1 MKKILPIFLFFL
13 MSCNLL
19 FAQVT
24 NITGTIKDDKGGVL
38 PGITVSEKGTTNQ
51 AATGSDGVFT
61 LKVQKLPTTIVV
73 RGIGFKSKE
82 QQVQSEK
89 GISIVL
95 ATDNSALDEV
105 VVVGYQKQ
113 SAKKSTGAVQ
123 VISGKTIE
131 DLPAPSF
138 ESLLQGRVA
147 GVNIQNFTGEP
158 GARNTFTVRGN
169 STISPDLNAEID
181 LANTMSSPLYII
193 DGMPLSVTDLAN
205 SGATGTNYVAGIN
218 VNDIESIVIQKDA
231 AGTAVWGSRGANGV
245 IVIRTKRGLS
255 GKPQARVSYYKG
267 ITERPQLQRTLGGA
281 TERRAKMDI
290 LSQYA
295 NWSQMRGFNQ
305 PLTDSLNP
313 SYNNATDWQDLFY
326 TTGNID
332 NADASISG
340 GNEVVN
346 YRLSAGYYNEDGVV
360 RNTGFKRYS
369 LRGNFGFTIS
379 PIIKSDFMVSAA
391 RINRKRGLGRGID
404 EVVPVN
410 QGAMPSSFVGLGQS
424 DYDFYYG
431 QFDKLKDDNQTDN
444 LNIFSKTYVDIIKG
458 LQYSLEASAQVN
470 LDKRTQFQPRE
481 LNNGV
486 NYAASNG
493 RNAYTYNLANILNY
507 NKTFNETHSII
518 LTAMQSFQYDK
529 QMTDN
534 ITAYNLPTDDIK
546 VIQGVAQ
553 KDLYA
558 NSNILESG
566 LLSYMGQVSYDYKS
580 KYIVNASWRA
590 DASSRF
596 GKDTKWGY
604 FPAISGAWIVSDE
617 NFLKNTSWI
626 NLLKLRGSWGLSGTL
641 PTDFYAPFNMWAT
654 SSNTYNGETFSY
666 PSFTKPLTLNT
677 LTWNKSEQTN
687 IGFDLFTFD
696 NRLNITFD
704 AYRKITKD
712 PIMAFPFP
720 YYTGYTSLSFNV
732 PLTVYNEG
740 IDLTIATHNLSKESK
755 LQWNTNFNLTY
766 NRNRIGSL
774 PFNDRSFYADSR
786 GYNQQLMYTVGSP
799 IYQWAQM
806 KYQGVYEN
814 QDQIPVNP
822 VTGKPLTYFKGNYV
836 VKPGYPVWNDVN
848 QDWDVWSDEDKGAAD
863 GDLVLTGNPNPKFT
877 GGLYNEF
884 IYKNFSFSMLN
895 TFTIGRDIIN
905 NLKSN
910 QFNTIGGSLT
920 NFTNNRLPDLEGV
933 NYWTPEKA
941 KDPNYVAD
949 FPSIAPFGGYFY
961 QFLPFSTMFN
971 ENGSYFKIKTLSM
984 GYIVPKKIVDRMKI
998 GARVIRFYA
1007 MLDNVHT
1014 FQKASVPDAE
1024 LVSPQGEYSGGAYPL
1039 PKKYT
1044 IGLEVNF

>member
-61 LKVQKLPTTIVV
+61 LKVHKLPTTIVV

-89 GISIVL
+89 GINIVL

-105 VVVGYQKQ
+105 VVVGYQRQ

-158 GARNTFTVRGN
+158 GARNTFTIRGN
-169 STISPDLNAEID
+169 STISPDLNSEID
-181 LANTMSSPLYII
+181 LANTMSSPLYIV
-193 DGMPLSVTDLAN
+193 DGMPLSVSDLAN
-205 SGATGTNYVAGIN
+205 AGATGTNYVAGIN

-245 IVIRTKRGLS
+245 IVIKTKQGRS
-255 GKPQARVSYYKG
+255 GKPQVRVSYYKG
-267 ITERPQLQRTLGGA
+267 VTERPQLQRTLAGA
-281 TERRAKMDI
+281 TERRTKMDI
-290 LSQYA
+290 LSQYG
-295 NWSQMRGFNQ
+295 NYSQMGGITQ
-305 PLTDSLNP
+305 PLTDSLNS

-340 GNEVVN
+340 GNEAVN
-346 YRLSAGYYNEDGVV
+346 YRVSAGYYNEDGVV

-369 LRGNFGFTIS
+369 LRGNFGFTLS
-379 PIIKSDFMVSAA
+379 PIIKSDLMFSTA
-391 RINRKRGLGRGID
+391 RINRKRGLGKGIN
-404 EVVPVN
+404 EVVPIN
-410 QGAMPSSFVGLGQS
+410 QGAMPSSFVGLGKA

-470 LDKRTQFQPRE
+470 LDNRDRFQPKE
-481 LNNGV
+481 LNNDV
-486 NYAASNG
+486 SYASSTG

-518 LTAMQSFQYDK
+518 LTGMQSFQYDK
-529 QMTDN
+529 QQSHS
-534 ITAYNLPTDDIK
+534 IEGYHLPTDDIK

-553 KDLYA
+553 KNLYA
-558 NSNILESG
+558 NTNLMESG

-604 FPAISGAWIVSDE
+604 FPAVSAAWVVSDE

-626 NLLKLRGSWGLSGTL
+626 NMLKLRGSWGLSGTL
-641 PTDFYAPFNMWAT
+641 PTDFYAPFNIWT
-654 SSNTYNGETFSY
+654 SSSDTYNGETFSY
-666 PSFTKPLTLNT
+666 PSFVKPLTLNT

-687 IGFDLFTFD
+687 IGFDLFTLD

-720 YYTGYTSLSFNV
+720 YYTGYTKLSFNV
-732 PLTVYNEG
+732 PMTIYNEG
-740 IDLTIATHNLSKESK
+740 FDLTIATHNLSKESK
-755 LQWNTNFNLTY
+755 LQWNTNLNLTF
-766 NRNRIGSL
+766 NKNRIGSL
-774 PFNDRSFYADSR
+774 PFGDRSFYADSR
-786 GYNQQLMYTVGSP
+786 DYNQQLMYTVGSP

-806 KYQGVYEN
+806 RYDGVYSHPGE
-814 QDQIPVNP
+814 IPVNP
-822 VTGKPLTYFKGNYV
+822 LTGLPITYFKGGQI
-836 VKPGYPVWNDVN
+836 VKPGYPIWNDVN

-884 IYKNFSFSMLN
+884 IYKSFSFSVLN
-895 TFTIGRDIIN
+895 TFTLGRDIIN

-910 QFNTIGGSLT
+910 QFDAVGANIYK
-920 NFTNNRLPDLEGV
+920 FTNNRLPDLEGV
-933 NYWTPEKA
+933 DYWTPEKA
-941 KDPNYVAD
+941 KDPNYQAG

-961 QFLPFSTMFN
+961 QYLPFSTMFN
-971 ENGSYFKIKTLSM
+971 ENGSYFKIKTISM
-984 GYIVPKKIVDRMKI
+984 GYILPKKIVDRMRI
-998 GARVIRFYA
+998 GARIIRFYA

>member
-105 VVVGYQKQ
+105 VVVGYQRQ

-158 GARNTFTVRGN
+158 GARNTFTIRGN
-169 STISPDLNAEID
+169 STISPDLNAEVD

-205 SGATGTNYVAGIN
+205 AGATGTNYVAGIN

-245 IVIRTKRGLS
+245 IVIKTKQGRS
-255 GKPQARVSYYKG
+255 GKPQVRVSYYKG

-326 TTGNID
+326 TSGNID

-340 GNEVVN
+340 GNEAVN
-346 YRLSAGYYNEDGVV
+346 YRVSAGYYNEDGVV

-369 LRGNFGFTIS
+369 LRGNFSFTLS
-379 PIIKSDFMVSAA
+379 PIVKSDLMFSTA

-410 QGAMPSSFVGLGQS
+410 QGSMPSSFVGLGQT
-424 DYDFYYG
+424 DYDLFYG
-431 QFDKLKDDNQTDN
+431 QYDKLKDDNQTDN

-470 LDKRTQFQPRE
+470 LDKRSQFQPKE
-481 LNNGV
+481 LNKGV

-507 NKTFNETHSII
+507 NKTFNEKHSII

-529 QMTDN
+529 QLTDN

-558 NSNILESG
+558 NSNILEAG
-566 LLSYMGQVSYDYKS
+566 LLSYLGQISYDYKS

-604 FPAISGAWIVSDE
+604 FPAVSAAWIASDE
-617 NFLKNTSWI
+617 NFLKNSSWI
-626 NLLKLRGSWGLSGTL
+626 NLLKFRGSWGLSGIL
-641 PTDFYAPFNMWAT
+641 PTDFYAPFNMWTT
-654 SSNTYNGETFSY
+654 SSDTYNGNTFSY
-666 PSFTKPLTLNT
+666 PSFTKPLTLNN

-720 YYTGYTSLSFNV
+720 YYTGYTKLSFNV
-732 PLTVYNEG
+732 PMTIYNEG

-755 LQWNTNFNLTY
+755 LQWNTNFNLTF
-766 NRNRIGSL
+766 NKNRIGSL
-774 PFNDRSFYADSR
+774 PFGDRSFYADSR

-806 KYQGVYEN
+806 KYEGVYEN
-814 QDQIPVNP
+814 QGQIPVNP
-822 VTGKPLTYFKGNYV
+822 ITGLPLTYFKGNTAI
-836 VKPGYPVWNDVN
+836 KPGFPIWNDVN

-884 IYKNFSFSMLN
+884 IYKSFSFSMLN
-895 TFTIGRDIIN
+895 TFTLGRDIIN

-910 QFNTIGGSLT
+910 QYNTIGGNLT

-971 ENGSYFKIKTLSM
+971 ENGSYFKIKTISM
-984 GYIVPKKIVDRMKI
+984 GYILPKQIVDRMKI

>member
-1 MKKILPIFLFFL
+1 MKKILPFFLFFL
-13 MSCNLL
+13 ISSHFL
-19 FAQVT
+19 FAQTTNVT
-24 NITGTIKDDKGGVL
+24 GIIKDDKGGTL

-51 AATGSDGVFT
+51 AATGNDGVFI
-61 LKVQKLPTTIVV
+61 LKVHKLPTTIVV

-95 ATDNSALDEV
+95 TADNSALDEV
-105 VVVGYQKQ
+105 VVVGYQRQ

-169 STISPDLNAEID
+169 STISPDLNSEID

-193 DGMPLSVTDLAN
+193 DGMPLSVTDLAS

-245 IVIRTKRGLS
+245 IVITTKRGRS
-255 GKPQARVSYYKG
+255 GKPQIRTSYYKG
-267 ITERPQLQRTLGGA
+267 ITERPKLQRTLGGA
-281 TERRAKMDI
+281 TERRTKMDI
-290 LSQYA
+290 YSQYA
-295 NWSQMRGFNQ
+295 NWVQMSGITQ
-305 PLTDSLNP
+305 PLTDSLNS

-326 TTGNID
+326 TSGNID

-340 GNEVVN
+340 GNEAVN
-346 YRLSAGYYNEDGVV
+346 YRVSAGYYNEDGVV
-360 RNTGFKRYS
+360 RNTGFTRYS
-369 LRGNFGFTIS
+369 LRGNFTFTLS
-379 PIIKSDFMVSAA
+379 PIIKSDLMFSTSRM
-391 RINRKRGLGRGID
+391 NRKRGLGKGID
-404 EVVPVN
+404 EVVPIN
-410 QGAMPSSFVGLGQS
+410 QGAMPSSFVGLGKA

-431 QFDKLKDDNQTDN
+431 QYDKLKDDNQTDN
-444 LNIFSKTYVDIIKG
+444 INIFSKTYVDIIKG

-470 LDKRTQFQPRE
+470 LDSRNQFQPKE
-481 LNNGV
+481 MNKGV
-486 NYAASNG
+486 SFAGSYG
-493 RNAYTYNLANILNY
+493 RNAYTYNVANILNY
-507 NKTFNETHSII
+507 NKTFNEKHSII

-529 QMTDN
+529 QLSDS
-534 ITAYNLPTDDIK
+534 ITGYNLPTDDIK

-558 NSNILESG
+558 NSNFMESG
-566 LLSYMGQVSYDYKS
+566 LLSYMGQISYDYKS

-604 FPAISGAWIVSDE
+604 FPAVSAAWVVSDE

-626 NLLKLRGSWGLSGTL
+626 NLFKLRGSWGLSGTL
-641 PTDFYAPFNMWAT
+641 PTDFYAPFNIWT
-654 SSNTYNGETFSY
+654 SSSNTYNGGTYSY
-666 PSFTKPLTLNT
+666 PSFRKPLTLNT

-720 YYTGYTSLSFNV
+720 YYTGYTKLSFNV
-732 PLTVYNEG
+732 PMTVYNEG

-774 PFNDRSFYADSR
+774 PFGDRSFYGDSR
-786 GYNQQLMYTVGSP
+786 GYNQQLMYSVGNP

-806 KYQGVYEN
+806 QYEGVYSHQN
-814 QDQIPVNP
+814 QIPINP
-822 VTGKPLTYFKGNYV
+822 VTGLPLTYFKGNNV
-836 VKPGYPVWNDVN
+836 VKPGYPIWNDVN
-848 QDWDVWSDEDKGAAD
+848 QDWDGWSDEDKGAAD
-863 GDLVLTGNPNPKFT
+863 GDLVLTGDPNPKFT

-884 IYKNFSFSMLN
+884 IYKSFSFSMLN

-905 NLKSN
+905 NLKSG
-910 QFNTIGGSLT
+910 QFNSIAADVYK
-920 NFTNNRLPDLEGV
+920 FTNNRLPDLEGV
-933 NYWTPEKA
+933 DYWTPEKA
-941 KDPNYVAD
+941 KDPNYQAE
-949 FPSIAPFGGYFY
+949 FPSIAPLGGYFY

-971 ENGSYFKIKTLSM
+971 ENGTYFKIKTISM
-984 GYIVPKKIVDRMKI
+984 GYILPKKISDRLKI
-998 GARVIRFYA
+998 GARIIRFYA

-1024 LVSPQGEYSGGAYPL
+1024 LVSPQGQYSGGAYPL

>member
-95 ATDNSALDEV
+95 TTDNSALDEV

-984 GYIVPKKIVDRMKI
+984 GYIVPKRIVDRMKI
-998 GARVIRFYA
+998 GARIIRFYA

>member
-105 VVVGYQKQ
+105 VVVGYQRQ

>member
-95 ATDNSALDEV
+95 TTDNSALDEV

-884 IYKNFSFSMLN
+884 IYKNLSFSMLN

-984 GYIVPKKIVDRMKI
+984 GYIVPKRIVDRMKI

>member
-95 ATDNSALDEV
+95 TTDNSALDEV

>member
-1 MKKILPIFLFFL
+1 MKRILPLILLFFI
-13 MSCNLL
+13 SCNIL

-24 NITGTIKDDKGGVL
+24 NVTGTIKDDKGGPL
-38 PGITVSEKGTTNQ
+38 PGITVSEKGTANQ
-51 AATGSDGVFT
+51 TATGSDGVFT
-61 LKVQKLPTTIVV
+61 LKVHKLPTTIVV
-73 RGIGFKSKE
+73 RAIGYKTKE

-89 GISIVL
+89 SISIVL
-95 ATDNSALDEV
+95 TTDNSALDEV
-105 VVVGYQKQ
+105 VVVGYQRQ

-205 SGATGTNYVAGIN
+205 AGATGTNYVAGIN

-245 IVIRTKRGLS
+245 IVIKTKQGRS
-255 GKPQARVSYYKG
+255 GKPQVRVSYYKG

-281 TERRAKMDI
+281 TERRTKMDI

-295 NWSQMRGFNQ
+295 NWVQMRGFNQ
-305 PLTDSLNP
+305 PLTDSLNT

-326 TTGNID
+326 TSGNID

-340 GNEVVN
+340 GNEAVN
-346 YRLSAGYYNEDGVV
+346 YRVSAGYYNEDGVV

-369 LRGNFGFTIS
+369 LRGNFGFTLS
-379 PIIKSDFMVSAA
+379 PIIKSDLMFSTA

-410 QGAMPSSFVGLGQS
+410 QGSMPSSFVGLGQE

-431 QFDKLKDDNQTDN
+431 QYDKLKDDNQTDN
-444 LNIFSKTYVDIIKG
+444 LNIFSKTYVDLIKG

-470 LDKRTQFQPRE
+470 LDNRDRFLPKAI
-481 LNNGV
+481 NNEV
-486 NYAASNG
+486 NYAGSTG

-507 NKTFNETHSII
+507 NKTFNEKHSII
-518 LTAMQSFQYDK
+518 LTAMQSFQYDR
-529 QMTDN
+529 QLSHS
-534 ITAYNLPTDDIK
+534 IEGYNLPTDDIK

-558 NSNILESG
+558 NTNLMESG

-604 FPAISGAWIVSDE
+604 FPAVSGAWVVSDE

-641 PTDFYAPFNMWAT
+641 PTDFYAPFNIWT
-654 SSNTYNGETFSY
+654 SSSDTYNQETFSY
-666 PSFTKPLTLNT
+666 PSFAKPLTLNN

-696 NRLNITFD
+696 NRLNITLD

-720 YYTGYTSLSFNV
+720 YYTGYTKLSFNV
-732 PLTVYNEG
+732 PMTIYNEG
-740 IDLTIATHNLSKESK
+740 IDLTIATHNLSKDSK
-755 LQWNTNFNLTY
+755 LQWNTNFNLTF
-766 NRNRIGSL
+766 NKNRIGSL
-774 PFNDRSFYADSR
+774 PFGDRSFYADSR
-786 GYNQQLMYTVGSP
+786 GWNQQLMYTVGSP

-806 KYQGVYEN
+806 KYEGVYEN
-814 QDQIPVNP
+814 KGQIPVNP
-822 VTGKPLTYFKGNYV
+822 VTGLPLTYFKGNTPI
-836 VKPGYPVWNDVN
+836 KPGFPIWNDVN

-884 IYKNFSFSMLN
+884 IYKSFSFSMLN
-895 TFTIGRDIIN
+895 TFTLGRDIIN
-905 NLKSN
+905 TLKSN

-920 NFTNNRLPDLEGV
+920 NFINNRLPDLEGV

-971 ENGSYFKIKTLSM
+971 ENGSYFKIKTISM
-984 GYIVPKKIVDRMKI
+984 GYILPKQIVDRMKI

-1024 LVSPQGEYSGGAYPL
+1024 LVSPQGDYSGGAYPL

>member
-95 ATDNSALDEV
+95 TTDNSALDEV

-391 RINRKRGLGRGID
+391 RINRKRGLGRGTD

-984 GYIVPKKIVDRMKI
+984 GYIVPKRIVDRMKI

>member
-13 MSCNLL
+13 ISCNLL

-61 LKVQKLPTTIVV
+61 LKVQKLPTTIVF

-105 VVVGYQKQ
+105 VVVGYQRQ

-863 GDLVLTGNPNPKFT
+863 GDLVLTGDPNPKFT

-884 IYKNFSFSMLN
+884 IYKSFSFSMLN

-933 NYWTPEKA
+933 NYWTPENA

>member
-95 ATDNSALDEV
+95 TTDNSALDEV

-984 GYIVPKKIVDRMKI
+984 GYIVPKRIVDRMKI

>member
-105 VVVGYQKQ
+105 VVVGYQRQ

-766 NRNRIGSL
+766 NRNRIGTL

>member
-13 MSCNLL
+13 ISCNLL